1 MMRILHIMAS
11 HRWTGAA
18 EPAARAAAGQ
28 VRAGHEVL
36 FALTA
41 GASFDE
47 HARALGVPTTDRVPF
62 ERSYLP
68 HRKLRDLRRLRALV
82 ASFRPDIVH
91 AHLTHDHTL
100 AALALGAR
108 GAAGRPLLVRTFH
121 REEKLRSD
129 PLTRALRVGRTDGF
143 VTISGSMAR
152 QLRATYGLDAAR
164 IACIGGGV
172 DGERFAPSDRGA
184 LLRARWGIAPDAP
197 VAGIVSRLRPARG
210 HLWLLDA
217 AARVLPARPA
227 ARLVVC
233 GRGSWKD
240 ELAAHVARHPARDQI
255 VLAGYVT
262 GTDLEDSYNAFD
274 VALLLKPGNDGACR
288 AALEAMACGRPLIG
302 GDLGALHDLLAG
314 TEAGWLVP
322 PDDVEALAAALGQ
335 ALDDPTGCRTRGARA
350 RQHIERHFTEEAM
363 TAQLLAFYAALPG
376 AHDSGKH
383 ASPR

>member
-1 MMRILHIMAS
+1 M
-11 HRWTGAA
+11 
-18 EPAARAAAGQ
+18 
-28 VRAGHEVL
+28 
-36 FALTA
+36 
-41 GASFDE
+41 
-47 HARALGVPTTDRVPF
+47 
-62 ERSYLP
+62 
-68 HRKLRDLRRLRALV
+68 
-82 ASFRPDIVH
+82 
-91 AHLTHDHTL
+91 
-100 AALALGAR
+100 
-108 GAAGRPLLVRTFH
+108 
-121 REEKLRSD
+121 
-129 PLTRALRVGRTDGF
+129 GRTDSF
-143 VTISGSMAR
+143 VTISGSMARR

-172 DGERFAPSDRGA
+172 DGEAIRAVRIGGA
-184 LLRARWGIAPDAP
+184 HCAHAGSIAPDAP

-227 ARLVVC
+227 ARLVIC

-322 PDDVEALAAALGQ
+322 PDDVEALAVALGQ